1 MRVLVADDSPTMR
14 RLLQSTLEDWGYEVV
29 QAHDGEQA
37 LEILS
42 ADDPPPLAIL
52 DWVMPKITGP
62 ELCSRVRGRKSRTY
76 TYILLLTS
84 KAQHQD
90 LIEGMGA
97 GADDYIIKPFDRPEM
112 EVRLRAGRRIVDLQA
127 ELMQMQEALREQ
139 ATRDSLTHCW
149 NRFSLFDILAR
160 EINRCFR
167 GRTALGVIMLD
178 LDHFKRVNDT
188 YGHVCGDEV
197 LKQLVQ
203 RVEGA
208 MRSYDAIGRYG
219 GEEFI
224 CVLSGCG
231 EQEVKSNAERI
242 RAAVEAKPVEWMQ
255 HRVKLTSSFGA
266 VAGIPPAG
274 MTPDQLIRIA
284 DEALY
289 RAKREGRN
297 RVSFTAYGDAT

>member
-1 MRVLVADDSPTMR
+1 MKVLIADDSPTMR
-14 RLLQSTLEDWGYEVV
+14 RLLQSTLEEWGYEVV
-29 QAHDGEQA
+29 QANDGEQA

-42 ADDPPPLAIL
+42 EVDPPPIAVL
-52 DWVMPKITGP
+52 DWVMPKLTGL
-62 ELCSRVRGRKSRTY
+62 ELCNRVRNRKSPTY

-112 EVRLRAGRRIVDLQA
+112 EVRLRAGRRIVELQA
-127 ELMQMQEALREQ
+127 ELMQMQDALREQ
-139 ATRDSLTHCW
+139 ATRDALTSCW

-160 EINRCFR
+160 EIHRCYR
-167 GRTALGVIMLD
+167 ERKALGVIMLD
-178 LDHFKRVNDT
+178 LDHFKGVNDT

-203 RVEGA
+203 RVSGA
-208 MRSYDAIGRYG
+208 MRAYDAIGRYG

-242 RAAVEAKPVEWMQ
+242 RAEVEAKPIQWMQ
-255 HRVKLTSSFGA
+255 HQVQITSSFGA
-266 VAGIPPAG
+266 VAGIPSNG

-289 RAKREGRN
+289 RAKRAGRN
-297 RVSFTAYGDAT
+297 RVSFSAYGEPV

>member
-1 MRVLVADDSPTMR
+1 
-14 RLLQSTLEDWGYEVV
+14 
-29 QAHDGEQA
+29 
-37 LEILS
+37 
-42 ADDPPPLAIL
+42 
-52 DWVMPKITGP
+52 
-62 ELCSRVRGRKSRTY
+62 
-76 TYILLLTS
+76 
-84 KAQHQD
+84 
-90 LIEGMGA
+90 
-97 GADDYIIKPFDRPEM
+97 
-112 EVRLRAGRRIVDLQA
+112 VDLQT

-197 LKQLVQ
+197 LKQLVK

-242 RAAVEAKPVEWMQ
+242 RAEVAARPIEWMN
-255 HRVKLTSSFGA
+255 HRVKITSSFGA

-297 RVSFTAYGDAT
+297 RVSFTAYGDAA

>member
-1 MRVLVADDSPTMR
+1 
-14 RLLQSTLEDWGYEVV
+14 
-29 QAHDGEQA
+29 
-37 LEILS
+37 
-42 ADDPPPLAIL
+42 
-52 DWVMPKITGP
+52 
-62 ELCSRVRGRKSRTY
+62 
-76 TYILLLTS
+76 
-84 KAQHQD
+84 
-90 LIEGMGA
+90 
-97 GADDYIIKPFDRPEM
+97 
-112 EVRLRAGRRIVDLQA
+112 
-127 ELMQMQEALREQ
+127 
-139 ATRDSLTHCW
+139 
-149 NRFSLFDILAR
+149 
-160 EINRCFR
+160 
-167 GRTALGVIMLD
+167 MLD